1 VSDVVATILL
11 LGLTVTLFASI
22 FAFVTTFPTPPAQ
35 NNNQFQASLTYF
47 ANGSGFVQSIH
58 ILHLSGPPV
67 PGTAQVYLKS
77 STQPTGPE
85 FASPYSISSG
95 LGGANSWNLGQV
107 WNLTFT
113 PAVGL
118 PPANG
123 NITVFIVSQSQL
135 IFDVILPGAGIATPP
150 TVVSTWI
157 SPAVPTKAQGFW
169 VYATIAG
176 QYASNS
182 VFVNLAAVPGLPST
196 AVQMQQNAQGQ
207 WYYHATSGATA
218 NGTFYGFVNATGA
231 FGQQASGPISITISS
246 TGGSTNG
253 PLSVGVILVP
263 APPNAGTAEAVYA
276 VITYTGSASGAGLSV
291 TFAGTSSPAGFTYSG
306 SGPSGLSISGPSSVT
321 VASQSTWT
329 IPNPS
334 SATVYTYTV
343 SATATVVG
351 VGTVT
356 GTTAFTPPVLTLS
369 SSGGVIGSSVTATG
383 AAFGASTLVTLS
395 VGGVVATPTGG
406 SSCTHSGSSIT
417 TTAAGAFVCIIPI
430 PAGTPFTA
438 ATILASDSTTGQ
450 NESAPYAVT
459 DWTISPLSAT
469 SGVIGASV
477 TVTGTGFAVSSGV
490 TLAFEGIPITVGSCT
505 VGTAGATITTTPAGA
520 FTCVFTIPAGST
532 GGAVGSLVAT
542 DAAGGQTASATFTV
556 STWTISPLSVT
567 SGVIGTSVTVTGTGF
582 AASSRVTLSFEGVFA
597 ITVSSC
603 NVGTAGATIITTPA
617 GAFTCVFTIPTG
629 SDSGAGAVVATDAAG
644 GQTASAPFTVTT
656 WTISPL
662 SVTSG
667 LVGTSVTVTATGFA
681 VSSGVTLVF
690 DGISITVSSCTIGTA
705 GATITTTPAGAFT
718 CVFTIPFTSLPGLG
732 TLVATDATGGQAA
745 TATFSVTS
753 WTLTLNRTTGT
764 HSTAQ
769 PLTLTGVGFGAGSL
783 VNLYYN
789 GAVVS
794 PTGCSSGTFGG
805 TNVITTTPA
814 GGFVCTYSIATGGTA
829 GTYEFQAI
837 DSTTGQVASA
847 FFIRT

>member
-1 VSDVVATILL
+1 RRRGVSDVVATILL

-263 APPNAGTAEAVYA
+263 APPNSGTAESLQAV
-276 VITYTGSASGAGLSV
+276 VTYTGSIAGAGLTVS
-291 TFAGTSSPAGFTYSG
+291 FSGTSSPTGYTYSG

-321 VASQSTWT
+321 VA
-329 IPNPS
+329 
-334 SATVYTYTV
+334 
-343 SATATVVG
+343 
-351 VGTVT
+351 
-356 GTTAFTPPVLTLS
+356 
-369 SSGGVIGSSVTATG
+369 
-383 AAFGASTLVTLS
+383 
-395 VGGVVATPTGG
+395 
-406 SSCTHSGSSIT
+406 
-417 TTAAGAFVCIIPI
+417 
-430 PAGTPFTA
+430 
-438 ATILASDSTTGQ
+438 
-450 NESAPYAVT
+450 
-459 DWTISPLSAT
+459 
-469 SGVIGASV
+469 
-477 TVTGTGFAVSSGV
+477 
-490 TLAFEGIPITVGSCT
+490 
-505 VGTAGATITTTPAGA
+505 
-520 FTCVFTIPAGST
+520 
-532 GGAVGSLVAT
+532 
-542 DAAGGQTASATFTV
+542 
-556 STWTISPLSVT
+556 
-567 SGVIGTSVTVTGTGF
+567 
-582 AASSRVTLSFEGVFA
+582 
-597 ITVSSC
+597 
-603 NVGTAGATIITTPA
+603 
-617 GAFTCVFTIPTG
+617 
-629 SDSGAGAVVATDAAG
+629 
-644 GQTASAPFTVTT
+644 
-656 WTISPL
+656 
-662 SVTSG
+662 
-667 LVGTSVTVTATGFA
+667 
-681 VSSGVTLVF
+681 
-690 DGISITVSSCTIGTA
+690 
-705 GATITTTPAGAFT
+705 
-718 CVFTIPFTSLPGLG
+718 
-732 TLVATDATGGQAA
+732 
-745 TATFSVTS
+745 
-753 WTLTLNRTTGT
+753 
-764 HSTAQ
+764 
-769 PLTLTGVGFGAGSL
+769 
-783 VNLYYN
+783 
-789 GAVVS
+789 
-794 PTGCSSGTFGG
+794 
-805 TNVITTTPA
+805 
-814 GGFVCTYSIATGGTA
+814 
-829 GTYEFQAI
+829 
-837 DSTTGQVASA
+837 
-847 FFIRT
+847 